1 MSWAADLKM
10 YGRFALGL
18 RSFLRNTISL
28 DQARAIIRTR
38 MQERDAS
45 FLRVIEKGIFGNPR
59 SAYLPLLKLAGC
71 ELGDIGNLVGSHGI
85 EPTLRK
91 LRAAGVYISFE
102 EFKGRKPLVRGGQH
116 ISTGPRSFDNPYLS
130 NFYRSETGGSTG
142 AGSRVET
149 DLDHLA
155 AQAPHLMLTWE
166 VHNVLDAPTVLW
178 RGVLPDGSG
187 INNLLRACH
196 FGRVPQKWFSPFS
209 RESLKPALKFQLAT
223 YGTVVLGRLYGV
235 PVPWPEPV
243 SIDRA
248 IVVARYVAETL
259 EALGSCLV
267 VVTVSRALRVCVE
280 AEQEGFDLT
289 GATFMIAGE
298 PATPA
303 KVRGITKTGA
313 RCFPT
318 YGLAE
323 SGRIGMGC
331 GNPMDS
337 NDLHVLSDAFAVIQ
351 HPRRVPGWELE
362 VEAFNITSLLLTAP
376 KLLLNVEVDDY
387 GILERRSCGC
397 PLESYGFT
405 DHLREVHSFR
415 KLTGEG
421 VTLVGSEMV
430 RILEEV
436 LPARFG
442 GSSLDYQLVE
452 EEDEQGFTR
461 LSLVV
466 SPKIDIGEE
475 ETVIRTVLETMGRS
489 SVAADTARA
498 IWSQAHTLRVKR
510 AEPVW
515 TSRGKLMPLHLVRRA
530 EELAAK

>member
-1 MSWAADLKM
+1 MSLAADLKM

-28 DQARAIIRTR
+28 EQARATIRTR
-38 MQERDAS
+38 MRERQS
-45 FLRVIEKGIFGNPR
+45 RFLGLIEKGIFGNPL
-59 SAYLPLLKLAGC
+59 SPYLPLCKLAGC
-71 ELGDIGNLVGSHGI
+71 ELGDICNLVGRHGI
-85 EPTLRK
+85 EETLRK
-91 LRAAGVYISFE
+91 LRTAGVYVSFE
-102 EFKGRKPLVRGGQH
+102 EFKGREPLVRGGQH

-130 NFYRSETGGSTG
+130 NFYRSQTGGSTG

-155 AQAPHLMLTWE
+155 AQASHLMLTRL

-187 INNLLRACH
+187 INNVLRACH

-209 RESLKPALKFQLAT
+209 RDALRPDLKFQLAT
-223 YGTVVLGRLYGV
+223 YATVVLGRLSGV
-235 PVPWPEPV
+235 QIPWPEPV

-248 IVVARYVAETL
+248 IVVAQYVAEVL
-259 EALGSCLV
+259 KAHGSCLV

-298 PATPA
+298 PPTTA
-303 KVRGITKTGA
+303 KVRGIIKTGA

-337 NDLHVLSDAFAVIQ
+337 NDLHLLSDAFALIQ

-362 VEAFNITSLLLTAP
+362 VEAFNITSLLPTAP

-397 PLESYGFT
+397 PLEGIGFS
-405 DHLREVHSFR
+405 DHLREIHSFR

-442 GSSLDYQLVE
+442 GSPLDYQLLE

-461 LSLVV
+461 LSLMI
-466 SPKIDIGEE
+466 SPKIDVGDEQA
-475 ETVIRTVLETMGRS
+475 VINTVLEAMGRS
-489 SVAADTARA
+489 SVGADAARA
-498 IWSQAHTLRVKR
+498 IWSQARTLRVKR

-515 TSRGKLMPLHLVRRA
+515 TSRGKLMPLHLVRRS
-530 EELAAK
+530 EELAGK

>member
-28 DQARAIIRTR
+28 DEARATIRTR
-38 MQERDAS
+38 LQERETS
-45 FLRVIEKGIFGNPR
+45 FLRVLEKGIFGNPG

-71 ELGDIGNLVGSHGI
+71 KLGDIRNLVASEGI
-85 EPTLRK
+85 EATLVK

-102 EFKGRKPLVRGGQH
+102 EFKGRKPIVRGGQQ
-116 ISTGPRSFDNPYLS
+116 ISTSPRSFDNPYLS
-130 NFYRSETGGSTG
+130 NFYRSETSGSTG
-142 AGSRVET
+142 AGARVET

-155 AQAPHLMLTWE
+155 AQASHLMLARE

-178 RGVLPDGSG
+178 RGILPDGSG

-196 FGRVPQKWFSPFS
+196 FGRVPQKWFSPFN
-209 RESLKPALKFQLAT
+209 REALKPALKFQLAT
-223 YGTVVLGRLYGV
+223 YGTVILGRLSGV
-235 PVPWPEPV
+235 PIPWPEPV

-259 EALGSCLV
+259 KAHGSCLV

-298 PATPA
+298 PPTPA
-303 KVRGITKTGA
+303 KVRGITRTGA

-331 GNPMDS
+331 GNPIDS
-337 NDLHVLSDAFAVIQ
+337 NDLHLLSDAFAVIQ

-362 VEAFNITSLLLTAP
+362 VEAFNVTSLLLSAP

-397 PLESYGFT
+397 PLEGYGFT
-405 DHLREVHSFR
+405 DHLRDVHSFR

-442 GSSLDYQLVE
+442 GSSLDYQLLE

-461 LSLVV
+461 LSLVI
-466 SPKIDIGEE
+466 SPKIDIDEE
-475 ETVIRTVLETMGRS
+475 EAVINTVLEAMGRS
-489 SVAADTARA
+489 SVGADAARA
-498 IWSQAHTLRVKR
+498 IWSQARTLRVKR
-510 AEPVW
+510 TEPVW
-515 TSRGKLMPLHLVRRA
+515 TSRGKLMPLHLVRRSQ
-530 EELAAK
+530 ELAGK

>member
-1 MSWAADLKM
+1 MSLTADLRM

-18 RSFLRNTISL
+18 RRFLRNTISL
-28 DQARAIIRTR
+28 DQARATIRAR
-38 MQERDAS
+38 MQERETS
-45 FLRVIEKGIFGNPR
+45 FLRVVEKGIFGNPR

-71 ELGDIGNLVGSHGI
+71 ELGDIRNLVGSEGI
-85 EPTLRK
+85 EATLSR

-102 EFKGRKPLVRGGQH
+102 EFKGRKPIVRGDQH

-130 NFYRSETGGSTG
+130 NFYLSESGGSTG

-155 AQAPHLMLTWE
+155 AQAPHLMLARE

-196 FGRVPQKWFSPFS
+196 FGKVPQKWFSPFS
-209 RESLKPALKFQLAT
+209 HEALKPALRFQLAT

-235 PVPWPEPV
+235 PIPWPESV
-243 SIDRA
+243 GIDRA
-248 IVVARYVAETL
+248 IVVARYVAETVKTH
-259 EALGSCLV
+259 GSCLV

-280 AEQEGFDLT
+280 AEQEGFDFS
-289 GATFMIAGE
+289 GVTFMIAGE
-298 PATPA
+298 PPTPA

-331 GNPMDS
+331 ANPTDS
-337 NDLHVLSDAFAVIQ
+337 NDLHLLNDAFAVTQ
-351 HPRRVPGWELE
+351 HPRRVPGWEIE
-362 VEAFNITSLLLTAP
+362 VEAFNVTSLLLTAP

-397 PLESYGFT
+397 PLEGYGFT
-405 DHLREVHSFR
+405 EHLREVHSFR

-442 GSSLDYQLVE
+442 GNALDYQLLE

-461 LSLVV
+461 LSVVV
-466 SPKIDIGEE
+466 SPKIHLDSEE
-475 ETVIRTVLETMGRS
+475 AVVNTVLEAMGRS
-489 SVAADTARA
+489 SVGADAARA
-498 IWSQAHTLRVKR
+498 IWSQASTLRVKR

-515 TSRGKLMPLHLVRRA
+515 TSRGKLMPLHLVR
-530 EELAAK
+530 

>member
-1 MSWAADLKM
+1 MSLTADLRM
-10 YGRFALGL
+10 YARFALGL
-18 RSFLRNTISL
+18 RHFLRNTISL
-28 DQARAIIRTR
+28 DQARATIRTR
-38 MQERDAS
+38 MQERETS
-45 FLRVIEKGIFGNPR
+45 FLRVIQKGIFGNPG

-71 ELGDIGNLVGSHGI
+71 ELGDIRNLVGSQGI
-85 EPTLRK
+85 EATLRK
-91 LRAAGVYISFE
+91 LRAEGVYISFE
-102 EFKGRKPLVRGGQH
+102 EFKGRKPIVRGGQH
-116 ISTGPRSFDNPYLS
+116 INTGPRSFDNPYLS
-130 NFYRSETGGSTG
+130 NSYQSETGGSTG

-155 AQAPHLMLTWE
+155 AQAPHLMLTRE

-187 INNLLRACH
+187 VNNLLRACH

-209 RESLKPALKFQLAT
+209 QEALKPALRFQVAT
-223 YGTVVLGRLYGV
+223 YGTVVLGRLFGV
-235 PVPWPEPV
+235 PIPWPEPV

-248 IVVARYVAETL
+248 IVVARYVAETVK
-259 EALGSCLV
+259 AHGSCLV

-280 AEQEGFDLT
+280 AEQEGHDLS
-289 GATFMIAGE
+289 GVTFMIAGE
-298 PATPA
+298 PPTEA
-303 KVRGITKTGA
+303 KVKGITKTGA
-313 RCFPT
+313 RCCPT

-323 SGRIGMGC
+323 TGRIGMGC
-331 GNPMDS
+331 GNPSDS
-337 NDLHVLSDAFAVIQ
+337 NDLHLLNDAFAVIL

-397 PLESYGFT
+397 PLEGYGFS
-405 DHLREVHSFR
+405 DHLRQVHSFR

-442 GSSLDYQLVE
+442 GSSLDYQLQE

-466 SPKIDIGEE
+466 SPKIDIDGEE
-475 ETVIRTVLETMGRS
+475 AVVNTVLEAMGRS
-489 SVAADTARA
+489 SVGADAARA
-498 IWSQAHTLRVKR
+498 IWSQARTLRVKR

-515 TSRGKLMPLHLVRRA
+515 TSRGKLMPLHLVR
-530 EELAAK
+530 